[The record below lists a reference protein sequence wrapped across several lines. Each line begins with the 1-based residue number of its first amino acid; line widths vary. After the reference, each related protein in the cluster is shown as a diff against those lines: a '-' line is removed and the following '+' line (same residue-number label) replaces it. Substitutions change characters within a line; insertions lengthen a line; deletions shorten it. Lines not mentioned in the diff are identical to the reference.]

1 MRTKTGSVHQTRWS
15 WMVSTVRKG
24 RPRSAREGDRKG
36 AKTGQ
41 AKLLVAAADQRPKP
55 SRRK

>member
-1 MRTKTGSVHQTRWS
+1 
-15 WMVSTVRKG
+15 MVSMVRKG
-24 RPRSAREGDRKG
+24 RLQSAREGDRKG

-41 AKLLVAAADQRPKP
+41 AKLLVVAADKRLRQ